1 MSINE
6 DNPCVEARHHY
17 VSEKRARK
25 LDAVEPMI
33 AKAERKK
40 TLRDCDKKTGDH
52 LSNLN
57 KKMIIDFDCESSPSI
72 NSLAVNKTLSS

>member
-33 AKAERKK
+33 VKAKRKK
-40 TLRDCDKKTGDH
+40 TLRD
-52 LSNLN
+52 
-57 KKMIIDFDCESSPSI
+57 
-72 NSLAVNKTLSS
+72 